1 MSRAADLLASKLPKP
16 HKPLGQRLRERLPF
30 ATHIPLHASFTYL
43 FAICLF
49 SISFL
54 VFLNSALSFVVTDL
68 FDVQDGVGSIVGT
81 LGFVDELIAV
91 FMVIFWGAL
100 SDRIGT
106 RLIAVSGYF
115 LVGVS
120 LVTVVQVKSIY
131 PGLIFARILFS
142 MGASATVVSVTAVL
156 PEISTPLADSKN
168 PSTGSASHHVRHHSY
183 PGASDPSSSTANRD
197 RASSS
202 NRPGFAGSS
211 SSKPTTSTLSIPPA
225 PNRPLKWR
233 PPSRSRS
240 RQQAKEQAKLSPKPI
255 TGKLSGIVGFMTGCG
270 ALIALVFFLPLPA
283 KFQDKHMTRTQALKH
298 TFYVV
303 ACVAWIVSL
312 AVLVGLRGANV
323 GGKTWEFWKS
333 GIFAKAVQIWNRKGK
348 ANDSLLSNSDEEAA
362 PSSGS
367 GATDIGSQQEGSSLF
382 PDSSSIQSTGSSSSR
397 TAGYDAIRRPTPPV
411 QTSWKEKVNVYFG
424 GLRLALKAGTED
436 WRIGLGYLGGFV
448 ARSMSV
454 GISLFIP
461 LYVNQWMRARGMCPP
476 VLPSDP
482 NYKKSCREAYI
493 LAAML
498 TGTSQLSALI
508 FAPVVGYFSDRYG
521 PQYPLLATAVLGF
534 ISCGAFSALQSLAV
548 GADRSWAYL
557 HCALMGIGQIGAI
570 VASLALIGN
579 AIQDDSL
586 PPSLLQIGS
595 NNPPAINETTPIN
608 PATMSL
614 PTQTKSN
621 RLAFKGSI
629 SGVYSL
635 CGAVGILILTQL
647 GGWGADH
654 VNAGFAF
661 DLLAVFF
668 SIEIALGCWLIF
680 RASSSNV

>member
-16 HKPLGQRLRERLPF
+16 QKPLGQRLRERLPF
-30 ATHIPLHASFTYL
+30 ASHIPLYASFTYL
-43 FAICLF
+43 FGICLF

-68 FDVQDGVGSIVGT
+68 FGVQDGVGSIVGT
-81 LGFVDELIAV
+81 LGFVDELVAV

-106 RLIAVSGYF
+106 RLVAISGYL
-115 LVGVS
+115 LVGIA
-120 LVTVVQVKSIY
+120 LVTVVQVKSVY

-156 PEISTPLADSKN
+156 PEISKPRSSSNEHRSKH
-168 PSTGSASHHVRHHSY
+168 TRHASY
-183 PGASDPSSSTANRD
+183 PGPSDPSSASDRD
-197 RASSS
+197 RGSSS
-202 NRPGFAGSS
+202 NRTGFAGASS
-211 SSKPTTSTLSIPPA
+211 SASGPSTLPIPAIPA
-225 PNRPLKWR
+225 RLTKWR

-240 RQQAKEQAKLSPKPI
+240 RQQAKEQAKLAPKPI
-255 TGKLSGIVGFMTGCG
+255 TGKLSGVVGFMTGCG
-270 ALIALVFFLPLPA
+270 ALVALVLFLPLPA
-283 KFQDKHMTRTQALKH
+283 RFQDGHMTRQQALKH

-303 ACVAWIVSL
+303 AGVSWIVAL
-312 AVLVGLRGANV
+312 FVFLGLRGAGV
-323 GGKTWEFWKS
+323 GGKGLEFTKTKFFTR
-333 GIFAKAVQIWNRKGK
+333 IAQIWSGK
-348 ANDSLLSNSDEEAA
+348 PTSDSASSCGDEESADEPRRSTEGRNGEASSLL
-362 PSSGS
+362 
-367 GATDIGSQQEGSSLF
+367 
-382 PDSSSIQSTGSSSSR
+382 PDNGSIQSTGSSTSR
-397 TAGYDAIRRPTPPV
+397 GGGYDSIRPSIATSDG
-411 QTSWKEKVNVYFG
+411 SWKAVTKNYFQ
-424 GLRLALKAGTED
+424 GLLLALKAGGED

-498 TGTSQLSALI
+498 TGTSQLCALI
-508 FAPVVGYFSDRYG
+508 FAPVVGYFSDRYE

-557 HCALMGIGQIGAI
+557 HCAMMGIGQIGAI
-570 VASLALIGN
+570 VSSLALIGN
-579 AIQDDSL
+579 AIHDDS
-586 PPSLLQIGS
+586 PSKSLQQIETNGAPAADESTSLNPTPVPSGS
-595 NNPPAINETTPIN
+595 Q
-608 PATMSL
+608 S
-614 PTQTKSN
+614 KSS
-621 RLAFKGSI
+621 RLAIKGSI

-635 CGAVGILILTQL
+635 CGAGGILILTQL

-654 VNAGFAF
+654 VNSGFAF

-680 RASSSNV
+680 RAKSNNV